1 MIVMSAPVPERS
13 LVAPAFRLRAKRFGE
28 TTAALAKVVRQ
39 QIGARVSAEHG
50 SVLLC
55 ALMVITLIAT
65 LGAAVTLI
73 VATESAV
80 AANYHASQQGLYAA
94 DAGIERAIAELRAL
108 PAWSTVPV
116 SATSSSDF
124 NDGQV
129 TPRGPD
135 GSMLNL
141 AQMTV
146 RRQAESD
153 AVYANLPNRPVWRLY
168 AHAPLNR
175 IASGGGDVRPYVV
188 VWIADDADEIDG
200 NASVDTNDVV
210 MLHAEA
216 FTAGGGK
223 RAIAATIQREEAMAA
238 GLPGVVRSDVSMI
251 AWHEVH

>member
-1 MIVMSAPVPERS
+1 M
-13 LVAPAFRLRAKRFGE
+13 KRRHI
-28 TTAALAKVVRQ
+28 LCRC
-39 QIGARVSAEHG
+39 EHG

-65 LGAAVTLI
+65 VGAAVTL
-73 VATESAV
+73 VVSTESVV

-108 PAWSTVPV
+108 SRWSSVPA

-135 GSMLNL
+135 GSTLNL
-141 AQMTV
+141 AQMTI

-153 AVYANLPNRPVWRLY
+153 AVYPNLPDRPVWRLY

-175 IASGGGDVRPYVV
+175 IASSGVNVGPYVV
-188 VWIADDADEIDG
+188 VWIADDPDEIDG
-200 NASVDTNDVV
+200 NAAVDTNDVV

-216 FTAGGGK
+216 FTARGGK

-238 GLPGVVRSDVSMI
+238 GLPGVMRSDVSMI
-251 AWHEVH
+251 GWHEM